1 MVNRVVVLLL
11 AFAAVRGLFAA
22 DLTVK
27 VNDKGYLDA
36 QGFSVF
42 LYDST
47 YHPVFVDQKN
57 TAMEMI
63 LEGQRIATNGD
74 VRLTPTPEQWDLVAT
89 LNGRHA
95 DKASNTLSADLAF
108 PTFGLSYTMD
118 VAAEPGG
125 VRVSINL
132 SKPLPEGLA
141 GRAGFNLEFLPS
153 IYMGKAYLVDGT
165 KAGIFPRTPDDAM
178 VKVLPLPDEP
188 KKAYYLEDWDK
199 AKGYTQPL
207 PFATG
212 KSMTLG
218 VDDAR
223 ARVNVVS
230 DTADLMLF
238 DGRDRAQNGW
248 FVLRS
253 LIPAGKTTGAI
264 VWHIRPDVQPNWTR
278 PPMIAH
284 SQVGYA
290 PGFAKEAVLELDPK
304 YTGPK
309 TATVLRLTEDG
320 SYKQAFAGPI
330 TPSVP
335 WLRYVYSKFDFSPVK
350 EPGLYVIEYDGQR
363 TAPFPIAENAYANIW
378 QDSLDH
384 HLAEQM
390 DHVSVREAYRVWHG
404 ASHLDDGRLAPVVGE
419 QFDGWNQ
426 GTATDGK
433 WKGGDHI
440 PGMNV
445 GGWYDAGDFD
455 LEEPAQLSV
464 IQSLALAYR
473 AFNLKYDE
481 LTVDE
486 PTRNVEMHRPD
497 GVPDTVEQ
505 VKHGAVLILAQFHEL
520 GHSIRG
526 THEPDLRQYTH
537 LGDGASKTDGRI
549 YDPKLGPNEVKG
561 DYSGRPDDRWIF
573 STTNPTLQWNAVAA
587 LAAAADV
594 LRGWDDALAD
604 DCLRTAMKAWKDEKA
619 HPTPSGGGRGPAG
632 AAGVLAASQGVLG
645 AAGAHP
651 TNVPSG
657 GAAHPGGAAAQ
668 PSTGSPMSG
677 APVLSNSD
685 EAFGQ
690 ESSAGARDWAAAL
703 ELTIATHGAEPYR
716 SRLRELF
723 PEVITPQQMGLRGWT
738 AVRAL
743 PYLDAGAK
751 AQMRAAVVTYVA
763 GLDTQLAAT
772 PFGVPPSLGTWGGS
786 GAVVD
791 MAIRMYFLHEAFP
804 DVVSSAYTLRAVNYI
819 LGTHPVSSTSYVA
832 GVGTVSKTKTYSNNR
847 GDNSYIP
854 GAVIPGYIVI
864 KPDFPEC
871 IDDFGFLW
879 FEDEAARRR
888 HHSPRHLQHRRRRQL
903 PERHNPPLQSDR
915 LHPGPTGHR
924 SMDQSAHRPS
934 QRVQAHP
941 CSPQRHP
948 PQAQQVNRKPIATK
962 DTFHASLALS
972 LPSRS
977 SPRRV
982 LCLPVTP
989 RPRR

>member
-1 MVNRVVVLLL
+1 MALILLPAGRGQVQMRV
-11 AFAAVRGLFAA
+11 
-22 DLTVK
+22 T
-27 VNDKGYLDA
+27 DKGYLDA

-63 LEGQRIATNGD
+63 LHGQRIATNGD
-74 VRLTPTPEQWDLVAT
+74 VRLMPTPEQWDLVAT
-89 LNGRHA
+89 LKGRHA
-95 DKASNTLSADLAF
+95 DKENNRLTADLAF
-108 PTFGLSYTMD
+108 PTFDLSYTLE

-125 VRVSINL
+125 VKVSVNL
-132 SKPLPEGLA
+132 DKPLPEKLA

-153 IYMGKAYLVDGT
+153 IYMGKAYLVDET
-165 KAGIFPRTPDDAM
+165 KAGIFPRTPDDPM
-178 VKVLPLPDEP
+178 IKVPPLADEP

-207 PFATG
+207 PFAEG
-212 KSMTLG
+212 KSITLG
-218 VDDAR
+218 VDDAL
-223 ARVNVVS
+223 ARVKVTS
-230 DTADLMLF
+230 DAADLMLF

-253 LIPAGKTTGAI
+253 LIPSGKTKDAI
-264 VWHIRPDVQPNWTR
+264 VWHIRPDVIPHWTR

-290 PGFAKEAVLELDPK
+290 PDFSKVAVIELDPK
-304 YTGPK
+304 YDGPK
-309 TATVLRLTEDG
+309 TAKVLRLTEDG
-320 SYKQAFAGPI
+320 SYKQVFEGPI
-330 TPSVP
+330 APAQP
-335 WLRYVYSKFDFSPVK
+335 WLRYVYSKFDFTPVK
-350 EPGLYVIEYDGQR
+350 DPGLYVIEYADQR
-363 TAPFPIAENAYANIW
+363 TAPFPISEDAYANIW

-404 ASHLDDGRLAPVVGE
+404 ASHLDDGIMAPVVGE

-426 GTATDGK
+426 ATATDGK

-473 AFNLKYDE
+473 EFHLGYDE
-481 LTVDE
+481 LSVDE
-486 PTRNVEMHRPD
+486 TARTVEMHRPD

-505 VKHGAVLILAQFHEL
+505 VKHGALLILAQFHHI
-520 GHSIRG
+520 GHAIRG

-561 DYSGRPDDRWIF
+561 DYSGKPDDRWIF
-573 STTNPTLQWNAVAA
+573 TTNNPFFQWNAIAA
-587 LAAAADV
+587 LAAASDV
-594 LRGWDDALAD
+594 LKGYDDAIAK
-604 DCLRTAMKAWKDEKA
+604 DCLDTAIKAWNDEKA
-619 HPTPSGGGRGPAG
+619 HPTPFPASGFGGGAPAG
-632 AAGVLAASQGVLG
+632 ASGGVLAASQGTVSG
-645 AAGAHP
+645 AQGRQETRNNQGGSAASAV
-651 TNVPSG
+651 NG
-657 GAAHPGGAAAQ
+657 GAASAPPAAVA
-668 PSTGSPMSG
+668 GSG
-677 APVLSNSD
+677 RG
-685 EAFGQ
+685 AFGV
-690 ESSAGARDWAAAL
+690 GIDWAAAL
-703 ELTIATHGAEPYR
+703 ELTIATHGAEPYK
-716 SRLRELF
+716 SRLQELF
-723 PEVITPQQMGLRGWT
+723 PQVIAPQQMGSRGWT

-751 AQMRAAVVTYVA
+751 DQMHEAVKIYMA
-763 GLDTQLAAT
+763 GLDTQLNAT

-791 MAIRMYFLHEAFP
+791 MAIRMYFLHRTFP
-804 DVVSSAYTLRAVNYI
+804 DLVGPEYTLRAVNYI
-819 LGTHPVSSTSYVA
+819 LGTHPVSSASYVA

-879 FEDEAARRR
+879 FEDEAVVA
-888 HHSPRHLQHRRRRQL
+888 
-903 PERHNPPLQSDR
+903 
-915 LHPGPTGHR
+915 G
-924 SMDQSAHRPS
+924 SANWVVAGNAANAIVRES
-934 QRVQAHP
+934 
-941 CSPQRHP
+941 
-948 PQAQQVNRKPIATK
+948 K
-962 DTFHASLALS
+962 
-972 LPSRS
+972 
-977 SPRRV
+977 
-982 LCLPVTP
+982 
-989 RPRR
+989 

>member
-1 MVNRVVVLLL
+1 MLTLTRACLLL
-11 AFAAVRGLFAA
+11 VLTCGPGVFAA
-22 DLTVK
+22 DFTMR
-27 VNDKGYLDA
+27 VNDKSYLET

-63 LEGQRIATNGD
+63 LHGQRIATNGD
-74 VRLTPTPEQWDLVAT
+74 VRLMPTPEQWDLVAT
-89 LNGRHA
+89 LKGRQA
-95 DKASNTLSADLAF
+95 DKATNRLTANLAF
-108 PTFGLSYTMD
+108 PTFDVSYTLE

-125 VRVSINL
+125 VKVSVNL
-132 SKPLPEGLA
+132 DQPLPEKLS

-165 KAGIFPRTPDDAM
+165 KAGIFPRTPNDPM
-178 VKVLPLPDEP
+178 VSVSPLPDEP
-188 KKAYYLEDWDK
+188 KKAYYLEDWEK

-207 PFATG
+207 PFAQG
-212 KSMTLG
+212 KSITLG
-218 VDDAR
+218 IDDAL
-223 ARVNVVS
+223 ARINVKS

-253 LIPAGKTTGAI
+253 LIPLHKTTGAI
-264 VWHIRPDVQPNWTR
+264 VWHIRPDVIPSWTR

-290 PGFAKEAVLELDPK
+290 PDFSKVAVLELDPK
-304 YTGPK
+304 YSGPK
-309 TATVLRLTEDG
+309 TAKVLRLMEDG
-320 SYKQAFAGPI
+320 SYRQVYQGSI
-330 TPSVP
+330 TPATP
-335 WLRYVYSKFDFSPVK
+335 WLRYVYSKFDFTVVK
-350 EPGLYVIEYDGQR
+350 DPGLYVIEYADQR
-363 TAPFPIAENAYANIW
+363 SATFPISKDAYANIW

-426 GTATDGK
+426 ATATDGK
-433 WKGGDHI
+433 YKGGDHI

-481 LTVDE
+481 LMVDE
-486 PTRNVEMHRPD
+486 VARQVEMHRPD
-497 GVPDTVEQ
+497 GVPDTVQQ
-505 VKHGAVLILAQFHEL
+505 VKHGALLILAQFHNI

-549 YDPKLGPNEVKG
+549 YDPKLGPNEVRG

-573 STTNPTLQWNAVAA
+573 STTNPNLQWNAIAA

-594 LRGWDDALAD
+594 LKGWDDALAK
-604 DCLRTAMKAWKDEKA
+604 DCLDTAIKAWNDEQA
-619 HPTPSGGGRGPAG
+619 HPTPNPAHGSSGASVPGGSNGS
-632 AAGVLAASQGVLG
+632 GVLAASQGAVSG
-645 AAGAHP
+645 AQARG
-651 TNVPSG
+651 SGQG
-657 GAAHPGGAAAQ
+657 GAGIE
-668 PSTGSPMSG
+668 
-677 APVLSNSD
+677 APPPD
-685 EAFGQ
+685 AFGRGDF
-690 ESSAGARDWAAAL
+690 EPGLVWTAAL
-703 ELTIATHGAEPYR
+703 ELTIATNGAEPYK
-716 SRLRELF
+716 SRLAQLF
-723 PEVITPQQMGLRGWT
+723 PKVIAAQQMDARGWT

-743 PYLDAGAK
+743 PYLEASAK
-751 AQMRAAVVTYVA
+751 DQMREAVKAYMA
-763 GLDTQLAAT
+763 RLDERLDAT

-786 GAVVD
+786 VAVED
-791 MAIRMYFLHEAFP
+791 MAIRMYFLHKTFP
-804 DVVSSAYTLRAVNYI
+804 DLVSPEYTLRAVNYI

-847 GDNSYIP
+847 ADNAYIP
-854 GAVIPGYIVI
+854 GAVIPGYIII

-879 FEDEAARRR
+879 FEDEAVVAG
-888 HHSPRHLQHRRRRQL
+888 SAKWVVAGNAADAITKELQ
-903 PERHNPPLQSDR
+903 
-915 LHPGPTGHR
+915 
-924 SMDQSAHRPS
+924 
-934 QRVQAHP
+934 
-941 CSPQRHP
+941 
-948 PQAQQVNRKPIATK
+948 
-962 DTFHASLALS
+962 
-972 LPSRS
+972 
-977 SPRRV
+977 
-982 LCLPVTP
+982 
-989 RPRR
+989 